1 MLMEQSLPAFA
12 AMEFPALTLKREV
25 SLGST
30 CELSRQT
37 SSETEASELHEW
49 TEVAHI
55 ETKPETRTPLAQRR
69 FNIRMQMEPLDSSTE
84 SPAQS
89 SVDVISTVEHRP
101 IFASKRFAIRMGDVE
116 ESSISAE
123 VVRPVALNME
133 NTPVRAS
140 LAAKRFAI
148 RMSEDVPSV
157 LPVPAEKCVTEQSSP
172 VTAQT
177 ASVVHESS
185 SECSINKQSLV
196 SKRFDIRSNLST
208 FGPVES
214 PEAVSAQESSQSS
227 STSLV
232 GNANTPSSFAQKR
245 FAIRMQDNVTEDAP
259 VATPSVPVVAKPAP
273 VSHTPKASP
282 FARAKFAAR
291 AFDFDAC
298 EF

>member
-1 MLMEQSLPAFA
+1 MPAFA

-49 TEVAHI
+49 TGVPHT
-55 ETKPETRTPLAQRR
+55 ETTPETRSPLAQRR
-69 FNIRMQMEPLDSSTE
+69 FNIRMQMNPLDSSTE

-101 IFASKRFAIRMGDVE
+101 TFASKRLAVRMGDVE
-116 ESSISAE
+116 ESSICAE
-123 VVRPVALNME
+123 VDRPEVLNSE
-133 NTPVRAS
+133 HTPVRAS

-157 LPVPAEKCVTEQSSP
+157 LTVPAEKCATEQRSP

-177 ASVVHESS
+177 ASVAQESS
-185 SECSINKQSLV
+185 SECSTNKQSLA

-214 PEAVSAQESSQSS
+214 PEVVSAQECTESS

-232 GNANTPSSFAQKR
+232 GNANAPSSFAQKR
-245 FAIRMQDNVTEDAP
+245 FAIRMQDNVIEDVP

-273 VSHTPKASP
+273 VSRTPKASP
-282 FARAKFAAR
+282 FGRAKFAAR
-291 AFDFDAC
+291 TFDFDAC